1 MTLEW
6 PADPRTQATSG
17 REGRGS
23 SPLRIAMIHSFY
35 SSRDPSGENRVV
47 EAEVRALRAA
57 GHEVKLV
64 AARTDELEGEPLYR
78 VRSAIRVATGIGR
91 SPLPSLAGFEPQVV
105 HVHNLFPN
113 WSSRWPGSLD
123 VPLVTTLHNFRP
135 ICANGALFRAG
146 KVCTR
151 CLDEGDPL
159 PSLRYAC
166 YRGSRLATAP
176 VAAADRRGIGGHPVI
191 ACAAR
196 VIVLSE
202 RAREIYER
210 AGLVPSRLVTWPNFL
225 SADDDPGSI
234 ADPGRGR
241 HWLYVGRLGPE
252 KGIARLVRSWPRDR
266 RLVIAGEG
274 PDMAT
279 VRADAVGK
287 PVELL
292 GLRSRSSIR
301 ELMRDAIGLVF
312 PSVCYENFPLVYA
325 ESMAAGLPVLAWE
338 PNAVSDL
345 VRTSGTG
352 MTTTWHADLGAT
364 LERAT
369 DTFPGLAT
377 RCREVFEAELTE
389 HAYVQRA
396 ERLYGDVIEGFDP
409 SDRALR
415 GGVETAARRS
425 SGGATRD
432 RAHTASNSE

>member
-1 MTLEW
+1 MTLEL
-6 PADPRTQATSG
+6 PTDPRHQTTGG
-17 REGRGS
+17 REDRGGAS
-23 SPLRIAMIHSFY
+23 LRIAVIHSFY

-64 AARTDELEGEPLYR
+64 AARTDELEGEALYR
-78 VRSAIRVATGIGR
+78 VRSAMRVATGIGR
-91 SPLPSLAGFEPQVV
+91 SPLASLAGFEPQIV

-135 ICANGALFRAG
+135 ICANGALFRDG
-146 KVCTR
+146 NVCTR
-151 CLDEGDPL
+151 CLDEGHPL

-166 YRGSRLATAP
+166 YRSSRVATAP
-176 VAAADRRGIGGHPVI
+176 VAVADRRGIRGHPVI

-202 RAREIYER
+202 RARETYER
-210 AGLVPSRLVTWPNFL
+210 VGVEPSRLVTWPNFL
-225 SADDDPGSI
+225 SADDDPGVI
-234 ADPGRGR
+234 AGPGRGR

-252 KGIARLVRSWPRDR
+252 KGIARLVRRWPRDR

-274 PDMAT
+274 PDMAA

-345 VRTSGTG
+345 VRASGTG
-352 MTTTWHADLGAT
+352 MATTWHDDLGAT
-364 LERAT
+364 LDRAA
-369 DTFPGLAT
+369 DVFPGLAP
-377 RCREVFEAELTE
+377 RCREVFEADLTE
-389 HAYVQRA
+389 RAYVQRA
-396 ERLYGDVIEGFDP
+396 ERLYGDVIGALDT
-409 SDRALR
+409 SGGAGRGRA
-415 GGVETAARRS
+415 ETAARQP
-425 SGGATRD
+425 
-432 RAHTASNSE
+432 